1 MLPPVPAN
9 SISVAPTITT
19 EVSPS
24 IAPVFHVDTMARST
38 AHPDDVEERDF
49 YISVSDIITPM
60 DQYLTLSSRT
70 PELVQSLISA
80 NAQLQTE
87 LRDHQRVIDP
97 AAYTKLSTL
106 SEAVACAL
114 VVLNADPEARK
125 GAEEMFFGPDGMG
138 GSVARTARYAREA
151 IRVRTKEMRSQALGV
166 AGIVPS
172 SLAYTG
178 RWWVLML
185 GIGVGRTCHAHDAE
199 PGLDVRPLREQ
210 LAPMALWT
218 CQWRPTHGSRRRFQF
233 SRASMGV
240 G

>member
-1 MLPPVPAN
+1 MASPVPWYETPLTLTLLSGGAVGVLTVLGWIGGFSKWLAKRINHPSSAPVLPPVPAN

-151 IRVRTKEMRSQALGV
+151 IRVRTKEMRS
-166 AGIVPS
+166 
-172 SLAYTG
+172 
-178 RWWVLML
+178 R
-185 GIGVGRTCHAHDAE
+185 H
-199 PGLDVRPLREQ
+199 
-210 LAPMALWT
+210 
-218 CQWRPTHGSRRRFQF
+218 
-233 SRASMGV
+233 
-240 G
+240 